1 MKKVITLFLLSLFCA
16 LLLVACDTPG
26 HPEQPTLDEQITVG
40 MTYNEVAE
48 LAGTDGVVSELF
60 SNIYIWDTGDDK
72 DLYVWFSR
80 ETYEHSAAV
89 TKFER
94 RDDLTPEIGMT
105 RAEVDLLFG
114 ETGKVHDV
122 AFNICR
128 WKATDKKSLY
138 GWFDADNKLL
148 RYELAE
154 ECKLTVGMSQEQ
166 VMEFFL
172 TDGSAVDDVYGL
184 YRWRTFIADEFMY
197 VRFDEGI
204 ATKVFMD
211 KDVSVQL
218 GDSYDRLSEIYGTEG
233 TKVGRWDNIYSWQ
246 TSSDSF
252 GLFKF
257 ADDNCTLK
265 LSQFVPSIADISV
278 GMTFS
283 ELNESLGA
291 VGVDAGITTTT
302 VYKWDTELEENLF
315 VWLDSDMTVTQF
327 CYAKD
332 EDLELKVGM
341 PRDDAFYILGQPSPI
356 RHRWVTTA
364 DTDLYIR
371 FDNDARLFEVID
383 IPKLDIYIGMTWEY
397 IVEMV
402 GKEPERSRG
411 SGVIYYIWILD
422 DSGLE
427 MNVSFYGEGATAIL
441 FYTAENQP
449 GLESYPY
456 PYHPVES
463 E

>member
-1 MKKVITLFLLSLFCA
+1 MKKVITLFLLSLLCT
-16 LLLVACDTPG
+16 LLLVACDTPEP
-26 HPEQPTLDEQITVG
+26 PEQPTLDEQITVG
-40 MTYNEVAE
+40 MSYVDVSRLIGNK
-48 LAGTDGVVSELF
+48 GTAVEISPNVCF
-60 SNIYIWDTGDDK
+60 WNTGDEK
-72 DLYVWFSR
+72 DLYVWFTRPIDDS
-80 ETYEHSAAV
+80 TATV
-89 TKFER
+89 TRVER
-94 RDDLTPEIGMT
+94 CDDLVP
-105 RAEVDLLFG
+105 D
-114 ETGKVHDV
+114 
-122 AFNICR
+122 
-128 WKATDKKSLY
+128 
-138 GWFDADNKLL
+138 
-148 RYELAE
+148 
-154 ECKLTVGMSQEQ
+154 VGMSLDEVKALLGSAGTTYGTNSNIHTWPSASENALYVWLDSDDKVLKYLISQSPNAKVGMTYEQ
-166 VMEFFL
+166 VSDFFDCEG
-172 TDGSAVDDVYGL
+172 TPVANVSGL
-184 YRWRTFIADEFMY
+184 YSWPDFFPGEIAY
-197 VRFDEGI
+197 VRFLDGV
-204 ATKVFMD
+204 ATDVFMD
-211 KDVSVQL
+211 
-218 GDSYDRLSEIYGTEG
+218 SEISVEVGLTYERLTYIYKSEG
-233 TKVGRWDNIYSWQ
+233 TKVGRWDNIYSWS
-246 TSSDSF
+246 TSEGKI

-257 ADDNCTLK
+257 ADDNGSLK

-291 VGVDAGITTTT
+291 VGVDAGITTTK

-427 MNVSFYGEGATAIL
+427 MDVSFYGEGATAIL

-456 PYHPVES
+456 PYPSES
-463 E
+463 K